1 MKLSYVILYVKD
13 IEASIAF
20 YKQAFDLGHKFT
32 HEGGDYAEMDTG
44 ETTLAFCN
52 HQLAESLFQDNYEQA
67 SLKNKVSVSQITL
80 AANDIQQAYE
90 KAMQAG
96 AVSISSPEIKPWNF
110 EVASVRDIDGH
121 TVELAKNLNI

>member
-13 IEASIAF
+13 VEASVTF
-20 YKQAFDLGHKFT
+20 YKQAFGLGHKFT

-52 HQLAESLFQDNYEQA
+52 HNLAESLFNGNYEQT
-67 SLKNKVSVSQITL
+67 SLKDKVSVSQITL
-80 AANDIQQAYE
+80 APEDIKQAYK
-90 KAMQAG
+90 KALQAG
-96 AVSISSPEIKPWNF
+96 AVSISEPQIKPWNF

-121 TVELAKNLNI
+121 AVELAKNLNE